1 MIPLLE
7 TRAERYER
15 ARPMPRPRPLHAQ
28 EMVLLSRR
36 ADSSVIPS
44 PANRQ
49 PTVTVVLLSLD
60 RLQLTRRCIES
71 MYSHADYPFALFIHD
86 DGSQPETVEYLRA
99 LRAVHSNV
107 ELFESPVRLGCAAA
121 RNRAFARVDTDYV
134 FSLDNDI
141 VCQPGWLRE
150 AMACAVRHDAA
161 FVAPLRLEPDG
172 TVWSFAP
179 ALVRTRDGTVLEI
192 ARWFHDLPPETVQ
205 AWFAHADVA
214 TNFIS
219 GGAGLYARAA
229 FRDCGG
235 FAEGYGV
242 GFEDLDFGLQMAAR
256 GYCAWA
262 TAHAVLIHD
271 DRWQPTSAA
280 DRRYAERR
288 YDLDVLRAAAA
299 LFKQRWGV
307 EVLPDKYIDSF
318 QRRLSSKLGDG
329 F

>member
-1 MIPLLE
+1 
-7 TRAERYER
+7 
-15 ARPMPRPRPLHAQ
+15 MPRTRPLHAQ

-36 ADSSVIPS
+36 AAAASIQPS
-44 PANRQ
+44 PSRQ

-60 RLQLTRRCIES
+60 RLHLTQRCVES
-71 MYSHADYPFALFIHD
+71 MYAHAEYPFALFIHD
-86 DGSQPETVEYLRA
+86 DGSQAETVEYLRG
-99 LRAVHSNV
+99 LRAARANV
-107 ELFESPVRLGCAAA
+107 ELFVSPDRLGCAAA
-121 RNRAFARVDTDYV
+121 RNRAFEQATTEYV
-134 FSLDNDI
+134 FSLDNDM

-150 AMACAVRHDAA
+150 AIACAVRHDAA

-172 TVWSFAP
+172 RVWSFAP
-179 ALVRTRDGTVLEI
+179 ALVRTDESCVLEI

-229 FRDCGG
+229 FRECGG
-235 FAEGYGV
+235 FAERYRV
-242 GFEDLDFGLQMAAR
+242 GFEDLDFSLHMETR

-262 TAHAVLIHD
+262 TPHSVLIHD
-271 DRWQPTSAA
+271 DRWEPTTAA

-288 YDLDVLRAAAA
+288 YDLDALRAAAA

-307 EVLPDKYIDSF
+307 EVLPEKYVDSF
-318 QRRLSSKLGDG
+318 RRRLSSKLDDRS
-329 F
+329 